1 MNASRGYNLHRP
13 IQDHCRERPYTG
25 RTYRNPQYM
34 GICFLYT
41 LSVLL
46 RLILYSQVQYPL
58 TVTSGDLPVL
68 AVFFHIS
75 HVDFFDLAFTID
87 IVLIYVPWRSAAKPA
102 GRTILEPPPQS
113 RDALT
118 IASRSSRVVSLIR
131 MDFKNST
138 SPFHGSLR
146 KNH

>member
-75 HVDFFDLAFTID
+75 HVDFFDLAFTVD
-87 IVLIYVPWRSAAKPA
+87 IVLVNVPWRSAAKPA
-102 GRTILEPPPQS
+102 GRTILATAATIKRCPYDCFAFFTGRVFDQDGFHEFNISLS
-113 RDALT
+113 R
-118 IASRSSRVVSLIR
+118 
-131 MDFKNST
+131 
-138 SPFHGSLR
+138 
-146 KNH
+146 